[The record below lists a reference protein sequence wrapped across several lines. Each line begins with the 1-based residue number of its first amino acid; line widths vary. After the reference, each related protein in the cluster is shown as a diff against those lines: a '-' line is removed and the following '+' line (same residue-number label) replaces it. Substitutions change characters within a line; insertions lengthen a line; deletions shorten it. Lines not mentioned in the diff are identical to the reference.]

1 MEKSQDA
8 IALLKADHKE
18 VEKLFKQFEKLKE
31 KEGAE
36 SEKTDLVAQICN
48 ELTIHTEIEE
58 EIFYPAV
65 RKAIK
70 EGDLMDEALVE
81 HASAKDFIEQLQ
93 SMEPDDEFYD
103 AKVTVLGEYVMHHVK
118 EEEGEMFPKAKKTKL
133 DMQSLGDEMS
143 QRKESLQEEMQSG
156 DNSPKPTKKSPSAER
171 RVTH

>member
-8 IALLKADHKE
+8 IALLKADHQA

-31 KEGAE
+31 KEGAD

-118 EEEGEMFPKAKKTKL
+118 EEEDEMFPKAKKAKL

-156 DNSPKPTKKSPSAER
+156 NSRKPAKKSASAEK